1 MEYPIG
7 WISALAKVGWRP
19 CERRKMGPQTRLFV
33 YLCAAQAGCLA
44 AGLWAHYQLVSAMES
59 AAAAQ
64 VAAAAATPGNASSQ
78 ANQESTDSSLVYPLS
93 FFWICGLQCV
103 AAWLLLQ
110 RVNGQQ
116 HKKDQQSHEE
126 TLLTAKELVRTRDAV
141 IFGLAKLAES
151 RDPDTGH
158 HLERIALYATRLAS
172 ALRRHPKYRNVVS
185 LSFVRMIGISSALHD
200 IGKVGVEDSILL
212 KPGKLTDVE
221 RFRIQI
227 HTTLGGDCIRQIE
240 QRLGNSNFLQM
251 AREIAFFHHERWDGN
266 GYPHKL
272 KGEEIPLSA
281 RIVAIADTYD
291 AMAVKRVYK
300 EAYPHEVCVDRIR
313 REAGQQF
320 DPDLVEVFLTIEQQF
335 RDIAQSFS
343 QDQPGTTQFDSEF
356 IAGSA
361 GDSRRSERR
370 PDEVT
375 ARPAEITG
383 ATRQEHVSVTAG

>member
-1 MEYPIG
+1 
-7 WISALAKVGWRP
+7 
-19 CERRKMGPQTRLFV
+19 MGPQLRLFV
-33 YLCAAQAGCLA
+33 YLCAAQASCLA
-44 AGLWAHYQLVSAMES
+44 VGLWTHYQLIKATEADS
-59 AAAAQ
+59 AAKMAAI
-64 VAAAAATPGNASSQ
+64 ASDPLAGTPESSTGGTSSSDATM
-78 ANQESTDSSLVYPLS
+78 VYPLS
-93 FFWICGLQCV
+93 FMWICGLQCV
-103 AAWLLLQ
+103 AAWLLLH
-110 RVNGQQ
+110 RVNGQ
-116 HKKDQQSHEE
+116 HFKKEQQSQEE
-126 TLLTAKELVRTRDAV
+126 NLLTAKELVRTRDAV

-172 ALRRHPKYRNVVS
+172 ALRKHPKFRNVVS

-251 AREIAFFHHERWDGN
+251 AREIAFFHHERWDGQ

-313 REAGQQF
+313 REAGLQF
-320 DPDLVEVFLTIEQQF
+320 DPDLVQIFLSIEQQF

-343 QDQPGTTQFDSEF
+343 QEHTATQFPSTL
-356 IAGSA
+356 
-361 GDSRRSERR
+361 GDSAESGGSERR
-370 PDEVT
+370 PAMDRQLPIHPDPSGQPIAE
-375 ARPAEITG
+375 RPLDMVEAVL
-383 ATRQEHVSVTAG
+383 QETTTTTAG

>member
-1 MEYPIG
+1 
-7 WISALAKVGWRP
+7 
-19 CERRKMGPQTRLFV
+19 MGPQTRLFI
-33 YLCAAQAGCLA
+33 YLCAAQASCLA
-44 AGLWAHYQLVSAMES
+44 AGLWTHHRLLCAITPES
-59 AAAAQ
+59 AI
-64 VAAAAATPGNASSQ
+64 ATGAVTS
-78 ANQESTDSSLVYPLS
+78 ADSLEVFPTSPAGSELSDPILVYPLS
-93 FFWICGLQCV
+93 FLWICGLQCV
-103 AAWLLLQ
+103 TAWLLLH

-116 HKKDQQSHEE
+116 CKKEQQSHEE

-172 ALRRHPKYRNVVS
+172 ALRRHPKYRTLVS
-185 LSFVRMIGISSALHD
+185 LNFIRMIGISSALHD

-240 QRLGNSNFLQM
+240 KRLGNSNFLQM
-251 AREIAFFHHERWDGN
+251 AREIAFFHHERWDGE
-266 GYPHKL
+266 GYPHRL
-272 KGEEIPLSA
+272 SGEDIPLSA

-320 DPDLVEVFLTIEQQF
+320 DPALVEVFLGIEQQF
-335 RDIAQSFS
+335 RDIAHSCS
-343 QDQPGTTQFDSEF
+343 QGQAESHFDSAF
-356 IAGSA
+356 IAA
-361 GDSRRSERR
+361 VDNRR
-370 PDEVT
+370 PDHRGAQERDRGRTQERGVADLHAKPLEVLDT
-375 ARPAEITG
+375 VPLEPVT
-383 ATRQEHVSVTAG
+383 TTAG